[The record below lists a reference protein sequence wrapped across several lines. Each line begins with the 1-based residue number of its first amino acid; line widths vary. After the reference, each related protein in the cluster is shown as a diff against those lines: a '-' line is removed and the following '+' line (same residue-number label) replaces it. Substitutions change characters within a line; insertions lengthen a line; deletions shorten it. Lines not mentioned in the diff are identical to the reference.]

1 MQEIKCP
8 KCGEVF
14 QVDESG
20 YAAIVKQIR
29 DREFQK
35 EVYEREQQFK
45 AHLQTLEKDRQLAIK
60 NAVGE
65 KDAEIAQLKA
75 QINANAQ
82 NNKLSVSEAVA
93 VKEKEITA
101 LEARLAAYEMEK
113 RLAVSEVVF
122 KTERQ
127 LAAKNEEL
135 IKLTNQI
142 ESNEKESKIREQ
154 SIKDGYEAKLKIKDE
169 QIDYYKDLK
178 AKQST
183 KMIGETLEQHC
194 AIEFNRLRAT
204 AFRNAYFEKDNDAR
218 TGSKGD
224 FIFRE
229 FDDEGTEFISIMFE
243 MKNEADGTA
252 TKHKNE
258 DFLKELDKDRKEK
271 NCEYAVLVSL
281 LEADNELYNG
291 GIVDMSHRY
300 PKMYV
305 VRPQFFIPIITLLRN
320 AAMNSLQYKKEL
332 ATIKNQNIDI
342 SHFEEDMNDFKEK
355 FARNYRLASEKFK
368 KAIEEIDK
376 TIDHLQKT
384 KEALLSSENNL
395 RLANNK
401 AEDLSIKRLTRNNPT
416 MQAKFAELEAKKGQE

>member
-35 EVYEREQQFK
+35 EVYERETQFK
-45 AHLQTLEKDRQLAIK
+45 ARLEALEKDRQLAIK
-60 NAVGE
+60 NAVTV
-65 KDAEIAQLKA
+65 KDAEIAELKA
-75 QINANAQ
+75 QISANDK
-82 NNKLSVSEAVA
+82 NNKLTVSEAVA
-93 VKEKEITA
+93 VKDKEITA
-101 LEARLAAYEMEK
+101 LQARLASYEMEK

-122 KTERQ
+122 KNERV
-127 LAAKNEEL
+127 LAAKNQEL
-135 IKLTNQI
+135 LQLANQI
-142 ESNEKESKIREQ
+142 EANEKENKIREQ
-154 SIKDGYEAKLKIKDE
+154 SIKDGYEEKLRSKDE
-169 QIDYYKDLK
+169 QIAYYKDFK
-178 AKQST
+178 ARQST
-183 KMIGETLEQHC
+183 KMIGESLEQHC
-194 AIEFNRLRAT
+194 LIEFNKLRAT

-218 TGSKGD
+218 SGSKGD

-229 FDDEGTEFISIMFE
+229 YDDEGTEFISIMFE
-243 MKNEADGTA
+243 MKNEADETA

-281 LEADNELYNG
+281 LEADNELYNN
-291 GIVDMSHRY
+291 GIVDVSYRY

-305 VRPQFFIPIITLLRN
+305 IRPQFFIPMITLLRN
-320 AAMNSLQYKKEL
+320 AAANSLQYKKEL

-342 SHFEEDMNDFKEK
+342 SHFEEDMIEFKEK
-355 FARNYRLASEKFK
+355 FSRNYRLASEKFK
-368 KAIEEIDK
+368 KAIDEIDK

-416 MQAKFAELEAKKGQE
+416 MQAKFAELEASKDK